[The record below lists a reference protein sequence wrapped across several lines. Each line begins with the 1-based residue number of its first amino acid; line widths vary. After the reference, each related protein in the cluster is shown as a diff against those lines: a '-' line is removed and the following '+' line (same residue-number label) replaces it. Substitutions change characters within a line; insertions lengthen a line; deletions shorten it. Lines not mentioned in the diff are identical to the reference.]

1 MLVDTILYTRT
12 TTFWGAKMNI
22 KWTEGEKEFIRQN
35 ANALK
40 DRELAEKLTAMSSR
54 NITLDA
60 VRKVRQKL
68 GITKLPG
75 RGVCGLVCQDK
86 QEGAIDGAVYTIPDR
101 TDRVSG

>member
-1 MLVDTILYTRT
+1 
-12 TTFWGAKMNI
+12 MNI
-22 KWTEGEKEFIRQN
+22 KWTEYEKEFIRQN
-35 ANALK
+35 ANSLK

-75 RGVCGLVCQDK
+75 RGICGLVGKNEQ
-86 QEGAIDGAVYTIPDR
+86 QEVVDSAVYTIPNR
-101 TDRVSG
+101 TGGISD

>member
-1 MLVDTILYTRT
+1 
-12 TTFWGAKMNI
+12 MNI
-22 KWTEGEKEFIRQN
+22 KWSEDEKDFIR
-35 ANALK
+35 ANSAIMK
-40 DRELAEKLTAMSSR
+40 DS
-54 NITLDA
+54 